1 MLSTFVTCVSAT
13 LGLVRCHMYHV
24 TACLYVSSGHS
35 ARDCNVM
42 FCSEVL
48 CSLLGSILYSSLQCL
63 VGGIFYALLQCL
75 SVTCLKSCSVHVPCL
90 KLLHIMLSVCA
101 WCKTGQKDPGAPQ
114 RAAEGK
120 TRTYKTK
127 SETQDKKGIFST
139 IVLVLLGISVVVP
152 MLQYWGYTSK
162 E

>member
-1 MLSTFVTCVSAT
+1 MVQKNKPKNIDMLF
-13 LGLVRCHMYHV
+13 
-24 TACLYVSSGHS
+24 
-35 ARDCNVM
+35 
-42 FCSEVL
+42 
-48 CSLLGSILYSSLQCL
+48 GS
-63 VGGIFYALLQCL
+63 VGDDAL
-75 SVTCLKSCSVHVPCL
+75 
-90 KLLHIMLSVCA
+90 
-101 WCKTGQKDPGAPQ
+101 CKTGQKDPGAPM

-127 SETQDKKGIFST
+127 SETEDKKGIFST

>member
-1 MLSTFVTCVSAT
+1 MYCIVTCI
-13 LGLVRCHMYHV
+13 LVHL
-24 TACLYVSSGHS
+24 A
-35 ARDCNVM
+35 M
-42 FCSEVL
+42 F
-48 CSLLGSILYSSLQCL
+48 
-63 VGGIFYALLQCL
+63 AL
-75 SVTCLKSCSVHVPCL
+75 
-90 KLLHIMLSVCA
+90 
-101 WCKTGQKDPGAPQ
+101 CKTGQKDPGAPM

-127 SETQDKKGIFST
+127 SETEDKKGIFST